1 MLLRVQ
7 RIFKGS
13 LFLLFCNMKGENC
26 MSWVSGKY
34 GEKDV
39 DNNVF
44 LTTLSPYKQVGR
56 YNLFRLGDNSL
67 AVIFSNQPELLKTV
81 RDNEGS
87 VFAVTFMKPDSHIR
101 QYTVEGEI
109 ALTISRL
116 RVAIDAP
123 EGVSLKVVHENPDYL
138 VRIASEA

>member
-1 MLLRVQ
+1 
-7 RIFKGS
+7 
-13 LFLLFCNMKGENC
+13 